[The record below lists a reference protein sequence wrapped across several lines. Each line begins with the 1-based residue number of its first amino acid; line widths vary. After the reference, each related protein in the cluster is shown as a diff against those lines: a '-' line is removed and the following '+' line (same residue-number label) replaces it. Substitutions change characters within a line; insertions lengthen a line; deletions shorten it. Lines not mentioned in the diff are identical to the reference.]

1 MGELRSLFP
10 VGVNIMALTA
20 TATKQVRMRVCRI
33 LGMAHPFI
41 VALSPCK
48 HNIMYSVGIFK
59 DIETMFKP
67 IVTRLQAERV
77 GMPRMIIY
85 GRSFEMCANIYLY
98 FKSEMQAGFTEPM
111 DAPDLSKFRIV
122 DMFTSVVDEG
132 QKDGII
138 QRFTSDSHLRIVIAT
153 IAFGMG
159 LDLPDV
165 RQVIH
170 VGLPDDIESYIQET
184 GRVGRDGLPSLAI
197 LLEVRG
203 SSHCVSETLK
213 MYRKNDDRC
222 RRDVLFEDTDN
233 YMHVDLGRKCLCC
246 DICAN
251 FCECGTCE
259 DQHKCFTFV

>member
-1 MGELRSLFP
+1 
-10 VGVNIMALTA
+10 
-20 TATKQVRMRVCRI
+20 
-33 LGMAHPFI
+33 
-41 VALSPCK
+41 
-48 HNIMYSVGIFK
+48 
-59 DIETMFKP
+59 
-67 IVTRLQAERV
+67 
-77 GMPRMIIY
+77 MPRMIIY
-85 GRSFEMCANIYLY
+85 GHSFGMC
-98 FKSEMQAGFTEPM
+98 
-111 DAPDLSKFRIV
+111 
-122 DMFTSVVDEG
+122 MFTSVVDEG

-138 QRFTSDSHLRIVIAT
+138 QRFTSDSHLSTT

-203 SSHCVSETLK
+203 SSHRVSESLK

-233 YMHVDLGRKCLCC
+233 YMHVDLGRGVAMP
-246 DICAN
+246 D
-251 FCECGTCE
+251 
-259 DQHKCFTFV
+259 